1 MKITKH
7 VSFIF
12 SQLIPMLIEIKVA
25 RFAHKVAK
33 WDFLG
38 SFSNTLLP
46 ALHILFWWITI
57 KYSTKKHKNLNPREV
72 KRSFDIQ
79 LTNIT
84 KNFLLLCWLMRYTF
98 IRFGEC
104 TTIQQYDH
112 FSAFYTMRNALE
124 EIITWHFMTIV
135 APPVTSITQFCTTQN
150 HRWKKRKIVECEANK
165 SLADKKSYA
174 VGVLPKAGL
183 QVGRKPFW
191 DHGITTTKMS
201 PNCFHSKKITTPPT
215 GWNEEGEKTGFSS
228 VLIWGVQKAFYRPH
242 FSESGFDRRKWHSTH
257 IYFKL
262 GYNTLYNSVNSAFF
276 GWGTAGTSHLASS
289 IFAVRF
295 GHSSSIFLA

>member
-1 MKITKH
+1 
-7 VSFIF
+7 
-12 SQLIPMLIEIKVA
+12 MLIEIKVA

-38 SFSNTLLP
+38 SLSNTLLP

-84 KNFLLLCWLMRYTF
+84 KKQQLFVAMLTNEVCVHTLWRMYDNTAIWPFFRLLYNAQCVGRNYNVTF
-98 IRFGEC
+98 
-104 TTIQQYDH
+104 YDH
-112 FSAFYTMRNALE
+112 SSSTSNFHYPILHNAKSPLKK
-124 EIITWHFMTIV
+124 
-135 APPVTSITQFCTTQN
+135 
-150 HRWKKRKIVECEANK
+150 KKRKIVECEANK

-174 VGVLPKAGL
+174 VGVPPKAGL